1 MPGNVQILSTSETF
15 MVKGLIMKLKDA
27 GINAYFTEDQVEE
40 IQKTQEDTQL
50 FVYYLDEII
59 PKTLI
64 YLKDLC
70 LESRRTVIMIGNPV
84 EYEETLKY
92 LPESHVQQFFDRP
105 LNMDAFLNAVKK
117 FFTDE
122 MMEARKKSILIVDD
136 DVSYMRTIRTW
147 LMDSYRVS
155 MANSGIQ
162 AITWLAKN
170 KADLILLDYEMPVT
184 SGPKVLEMFKS
195 DMSIKDIP
203 VMFLTAKSDKASIVR
218 VIALKPADYIL
229 KTIDKD
235 SLHNKIDAFFMN
247 L

>member
-1 MPGNVQILSTSETF
+1 MSNNVQVISSTETF
-15 MVKGLIMKLKDA
+15 MVKGLLMKLK
-27 GINAYFTEDQVEE
+27 GMGVNAYFSSDKVED
-40 IQKTQEDTQL
+40 IKKSQEGTAL
-50 FVYYLDEII
+50 FVYYLDEIV
-59 PKTLI
+59 PNTLI

-70 LESRRTVIMIGNPV
+70 LETQRMVMMIGNPV
-84 EYEETLKY
+84 EYEEALKY
-92 LPESHVQQFFDRP
+92 LPESHVQEFFDRP
-105 LNMDAFLNAVKK
+105 LNMEAFMASVKA

-136 DVSYMRTIRTW
+136 DVAYMRTIRTW
-147 LMDSYRVS
+147 LMDTYRVS

-203 VMFLTAKSDKASIVR
+203 VMFLTSKGDKASIVR
-218 VIALKPADYIL
+218 VLALKPADYIL
-229 KTIDKD
+229 KTIDKTT
-235 SLHNKIDAFFMN
+235 LHNKLDTFFMN
-247 L
+247 I